1 MEEKQKLQEGE
12 IKLTVDSQSTF
23 DETGLAG
30 NGVAALSSGVL
41 SNGQIFAGQY
51 EILEKL
57 GEGGMSVVYKAR
69 HLTVDRI
76 VAVKV
81 LLPGRELDETS
92 MQRFQQE
99 ARAAARLDHPGIV
112 RVFDF
117 GLDEEL
123 NCPFLVMEYVQGQT
137 LGEVLEERGALPEA
151 QAKDIVLQVAEAIE
165 HAHQRFVVH
174 RDIKPSNIILQQ
186 VAGDRLRAQVLD
198 FGIAKVIDKEAGQLT
213 ITRTGEIFGSPDYMS
228 PEQCLGKALDN
239 RADIYS
245 LGCVLYEC
253 VMGRA
258 PFHCDSPVETMML
271 QLSQKAVDFHTNV
284 LSRPLQNAILK
295 ALEKDPASR
304 FQSMEAFCQAL
315 GGGRAVQ
322 ASLDTRLA
330 FYLRQLRR
338 NPKYALP
345 SVVAFVL
352 IFYAVFYI
360 IEDNRDPTIG
370 VDSQNNPLSWYALSE
385 KFEKK
390 GKKDKQIDA
399 LKHAIALRPDYYEA
413 HYDLGKTLAYGKRD
427 YVNGLAALERAE
439 ALSKGN
445 VYVNQM
451 IAMCLTRIAPEQIRA
466 GKLLDAAANYERLSK
481 LEPKNPEHLAALGE
495 IALRT
500 GDTPKAAEYFKRA
513 LALDPEF
520 STMWWHLNGLR
531 KAGMDSEADRIKAFY
546 KGRQILDSA
555 DHG

>member
-1 MEEKQKLQEGE
+1 MEEKEKLQEGQ

-23 DETGLAG
+23 DEAALAG
-30 NGVAALSSGVL
+30 KGGAAVSSCVL

-57 GEGGMSVVYKAR
+57 GEGGMSMVYKAR

-81 LLPGRELDETS
+81 LLPGRELDESS
-92 MQRFQQE
+92 MQRFHQE

-117 GLDEEL
+117 GLDEGLE
-123 NCPFLVMEYVQGQT
+123 CPFLVMDYVQGET
-137 LGEVLEERGALPEA
+137 LADFLGTEGALAEG
-151 QAKDIVLQVAEAIE
+151 QAKDIVLQVSDAIA
-165 HAHQRFVVH
+165 HAHERNVVH
-174 RDIKPSNIILQQ
+174 RDIKPSNIILQRL
-186 VAGDRLRAQVLD
+186 AGDRLRAQVLD
-198 FGIAKVIDKEAGQLT
+198 FGIAKVIDKDAGQLT

-295 ALEKDPASR
+295 ALEKDPANR
-304 FQSMEAFCQAL
+304 FQTMEAFSQAI

-345 SVVAFVL
+345 SMVAFIL
-352 IFYAVFYI
+352 IFYTVFYV

-370 VDSQNNPLSWYALSE
+370 ADSQSNPLSWYALAE

-390 GKKDKQIDA
+390 GKIDKQIDA

-413 HYDLGKTLAYGKRD
+413 HYDLGKTLAYVKRD
-427 YVNGLAALERAE
+427 YINGLASLERAE

-451 IAMCLTRIAPEQIRA
+451 IAMCLTNIAPQQMRA

-481 LEPKNPEHLAALGE
+481 LQPKNPEHLAALGE

-500 GDTPKAAEYFKRA
+500 GDTPKGAEYFKKA
-513 LALDPEF
+513 LTLDPEF
-520 STMWWHLNGLR
+520 LTMRWHLIGLR
-531 KAGMDSEADRIKAFY
+531 KAGMDSEADRIESYFKSG
-546 KGRQILDSA
+546 K
-555 DHG
+555 

>member
-12 IKLTVDSQSTF
+12 IKLAVDSQSTF
-23 DETGLAG
+23 DEAMVAG
-30 NGVAALSSGVL
+30 RGEAAVSNGVL
-41 SNGQIFAGQY
+41 STGQVFAGQY
-51 EILEKL
+51 EIIEKL

-69 HLTVDRI
+69 HLTVDRV
-76 VAVKV
+76 VALKV
-81 LLPGRELDETS
+81 LLPGRELDESS
-92 MQRFQQE
+92 MQRFHQE

-117 GLDEEL
+117 GLDEGL
-123 NCPFLVMEYVQGQT
+123 NCPFLVMEYVAGQT
-137 LGEVLEERGALPEA
+137 LGEFLEERGALSEA
-151 QAKDIVLQVAEAIE
+151 QAKDIVVQVAEAIE
-165 HAHQRFVVH
+165 HAHQRYVVH
-174 RDIKPSNIILQQ
+174 RDIKPSNIILQE
-186 VAGDRLRAQVLD
+186 VAGNHLRAQVLD

-258 PFHCDSPVETMML
+258 PFHCDSPVETMMQ
-271 QLSQKAVDFHTNV
+271 QLSQKAVDFDGKV
-284 LSRPLQNAILK
+284 FSRPLQNAILK
-295 ALEKDPASR
+295 ALEKDPGSR
-304 FQSMEAFCQAL
+304 FQSMEAFSQAL

-338 NPKYALP
+338 NPKYALL
-345 SVVAFVL
+345 SMVAFIL
-352 IFYAVFYI
+352 IFCSVFYI

-370 VDSQNNPLSWYALSE
+370 ADSQNNPLSWYALSE

-390 GKKDKQIDA
+390 GKIDKQIDT

-413 HYDLGKTLAYGKRD
+413 HYDLGKALAYGKRD

-451 IAMCLTRIAPEQIRA
+451 IAMCLTNIAPQQMRD
-466 GKLLDAAANYERLSK
+466 GKILDAAANYERLSK
-481 LEPKNPEHLAALGE
+481 LEPRSPEPLAALGE

-500 GDTPKAAEYFKRA
+500 GDTPKSAEYFKRA

-520 STMWWHLNGLR
+520 LTMRRHLIGLR
-531 KAGMDSEADRIKAFY
+531 KVGMHSEADRIKSFY
-546 KGRQILDSA
+546 KDGK
-555 DHG
+555 